1 MPTLAAIPRS
11 AATPPRA
18 LDSGPAGK
26 VFTYRRIDYLA
37 SLPGA
42 GEPQAFLVEM
52 PEPGSVIP
60 PHFHREDEFQ
70 VVVAGNGSLGKH
82 ALDGVA
88 VHFADAYTPYGPIRI
103 GSDGLTFFTLRARA
117 DQGAE
122 YMPESRAQMAR
133 KARRSVAADVPAR
146 GESAALWPTHD
157 DGLGAWI
164 VRARPREGVASPPG
178 DGGRYYLIVEGSAT
192 HDATTLPRW
201 SCIWK
206 AGEAAHPALI
216 AGPAGVDIVVV
227 QFPQEKKA

>member
-1 MPTLAAIPRS
+1 MPTLATIPRS
-11 AATPPRA
+11 AARPPRA

-26 VFTYRRIDYLA
+26 IFTYRRIDYLA
-37 SLPGA
+37 SSPGA

-82 ALDGVA
+82 ALEGVA

-103 GSDGLTFFTLRARA
+103 GSEGLTFFTLRARA
-117 DQGAE
+117 DPGAE
-122 YMPESRAQMAR
+122 YMPGSRAQMTR

-146 GESAALWPTHD
+146 GESAALWATHD

-164 VRARPREGVASPPG
+164 VRARPGEAVASPPG
-178 DGGRYYLIVEGSAT
+178 DGGRYYLIVEGSVT
-192 HDATTLPRW
+192 HDTTALPRW

-206 AGEAAHPALI
+206 AGDATHPALT
-216 AGPAGVDIVVV
+216 AGPDGVDIVVV
-227 QFPQEKKA
+227 QFPQERTT